1 MAIEHIEN
9 SFLKVAVNTL
19 GAELTSLFNKATEA
33 EMLWQAD
40 ANVWGRH
47 APVLFPFVG
56 RLKDGVYHYEGKT
69 YEMGQHGFA
78 RNMPFE
84 TVFKSPT
91 RLEFLLTSNEASKQH
106 YPFDFELRLTYELQE
121 NKLIQSYQ
129 VANVGEKPMWFS
141 IGAHPGFNLEGAFSD
156 YRIVFGAPEPAL
168 MRTTLQEGLLNTPEL
183 VTLQNDCE
191 LPLHHDLFAKD
202 ALVFEHLNSE
212 AITIKRLDENAL
224 TMHFSGFPFFG
235 IWTQS
240 TVRANFVCLEPW
252 CGIADTVTASGILQE
267 KKGIMSLA
275 AAEQKSFQ
283 FDIEVH

>member
-9 SFLKVAVNTL
+9 SFLKVAINTL
-19 GAELTSLFNKATEA
+19 GAELTSLFNKATKA

-56 RLKDGVYHYEGKT
+56 RLKNGIYHHEGKT

-84 TVFKSPT
+84 TVFKSST
-91 RLEFLLTSNEASKQH
+91 RLEFSLTSNEASKEN
-106 YPFDFELRLTYELQE
+106 YPFDFELRLSYELQE
-121 NKLIQSYQ
+121 NRLIQSYQ
-129 VANVGEKPMWFS
+129 VANIGENPMWFS
-141 IGAHPGFNLEGAFSD
+141 IGAHPGFNLDGTFSD

-168 MRTTLQEGLLNTPEL
+168 MRTTLQVGLLSAQEPLKLE
-183 VTLQNDCE
+183 NDCE

-202 ALVFEHLNSE
+202 ALVFEHLNLKE
-212 AITIKRLDENAL
+212 ITIKRAQEKIL

-240 TVRANFVCLEPW
+240 TVLANFVCLEPW
-252 CGIADTVTASGILQE
+252 CGIADTVNASGILQE
-267 KKGIMSLA
+267 KKGIIFLA
-275 AAEQKSFQ
+275 PAEQKSFQ

>member
-19 GAELTSLFNKATEA
+19 GAELTSLFNKATKA

-56 RLKDGVYHYEGKT
+56 RLKNGVYHYEGKT

-78 RNMPFE
+78 RNMPFK

-91 RLEFLLTSNEASKQH
+91 RLEFLLTSNEASKAN
-106 YPFDFELRLTYELQE
+106 YPFDFELRLSYELQE

-129 VANVGEKPMWFS
+129 VANVGEEPMLFS
-141 IGAHPGFNLEGAFSD
+141 IGAHPGFNLEGSFSD
-156 YRIVFGAPEPAL
+156 YRLVFGAPEPAL
-168 MRTTLQEGLLNTPEL
+168 MRTTLQEGLLSAPEPL
-183 VTLQNDCE
+183 PLYNDLE
-191 LPLHHDLFAKD
+191 LPLHHELFAKD
-202 ALVFEHLNSE
+202 ALVFEHLNSKK
-212 AITIKRLDENAL
+212 ITIKRSDEKML

-240 TVRANFVCLEPW
+240 TVRANFICLEPW

-275 AAEQKSFQ
+275 AAEQKSFR
-283 FDIEVH
+283 FEMEVH